1 MSISSIDE
9 QPCSYHPN
17 VRTRLRCSKCEKPI
31 CPRCYVATPVGYRCP
46 DCAGVRGLPTYETSP
61 AIMIKAI
68 GAGVLIAGA
77 IGILWGYYSNWQF
90 YLALLLGFGVAEGMS
105 WVSNYKRGRDL
116 QIAAVA
122 CVAFGLVVSRVVI
135 AMTNPFGLG
144 MMDLLNNAMHPL
156 ISNTFQIR
164 LIPDIAFAVLA
175 GLIPF
180 VRFR

>member
-1 MSISSIDE
+1 
-9 QPCSYHPN
+9 
-17 VRTRLRCSKCEKPI
+17 
-31 CPRCYVATPVGYRCP
+31 
-46 DCAGVRGLPTYETSP
+46 
-61 AIMIKAI
+61 MIKAI